1 VTAAAPAPRVRLGV
15 CGWPVAH
22 SRSPAMHNAALAAL
36 GLADW
41 HYQRLP
47 IPPDVFA
54 ATVRALEGAGFLGV
68 NVTIPHKEAA
78 LAAADAA
85 TATARA
91 VGAANT
97 LTLRGGRVE
106 ADNTDVEG
114 LLRAIPAAHDP
125 RGATALVLGAG
136 GAGRAGVFALLQ
148 AGAADVQV
156 WNRTPARAVALC
168 REIGGRAVTQPGPAR
183 LIVQCTS
190 VGLTSS
196 DDAFK
201 GLPLNADAFGAG
213 TCVIDMVYRDGGTAF
228 LAAARARG
236 ADVVDGL
243 EVLVGQG
250 AVALERWSGRSA
262 PIDVMRR
269 AVTEHPHR

>member
-1 VTAAAPAPRVRLGV
+1 
-15 CGWPVAH
+15 
-22 SRSPAMHNAALAAL
+22 MHNAALAAL
-36 GLADW
+36 GLHDW
-41 HYQRLP
+41 RYQKLP
-47 IPPDVFA
+47 IPPDAFP
-54 ATVRALEGAGFLGV
+54 ATVRALEAAGFLGV

-78 LAAADAA
+78 LAAADEA
-85 TATARA
+85 TPTARA

-97 LTLRGGRVE
+97 LTLKNGRIL
-106 ADNTDVEG
+106 ADNTDVDG
-114 LLRAIPAAHDP
+114 LLRAIPPAHDP
-125 RGATALVLGAG
+125 RGASALVLGAG
-136 GAGRAGVFALLQ
+136 GAGRAAVHALLA

-156 WNRTPARAVALC
+156 WNRTPERAAALC
-168 REIGGRAVTQPGPAR
+168 RQIGGRAVTEPGPAR
-183 LIVQCTS
+183 LVVQCTS

-196 DDAFK
+196 DHPFK

-213 TCVIDMVYRDGGTAF
+213 TCVIDMVYRDGGTDF

-243 EVLVGQG
+243 EILVGQG

-269 AVTEHPHR
+269 AVAEQEHR